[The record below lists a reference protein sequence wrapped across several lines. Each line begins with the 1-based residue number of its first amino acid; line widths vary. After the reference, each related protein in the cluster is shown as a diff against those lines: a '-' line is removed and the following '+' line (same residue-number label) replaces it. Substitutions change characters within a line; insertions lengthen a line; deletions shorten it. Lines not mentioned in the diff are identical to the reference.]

1 MPLAPP
7 FIALWIALRMA
18 RRNDTR
24 LDSCSATPWATSW
37 ASISGFFTSRM
48 FSWICLAVSFSRSPR
63 MRSASAPRRPMTI
76 PGLAVWISTRTRS
89 LVRSIS
95 TLEMPARSMPR
106 CSIRRMA
113 TSSATYSLYS
123 LSAYQRLLKSV
134 VMPSRNPCGFTF
146 CPTSESLP
154 RSRQKR

>member
-18 RRNDTR
+18 RRNETR

-63 MRSASAPRRPMTI
+63 IRSASAPRRPMTI
-76 PGLAVWISTRTRS
+76 PGRAVWMSTRTRS

-106 CSIRRMA
+106 CSMRRMA

-123 LSAYQRLLKSV
+123 LSAYQGS
-134 VMPSRNPCGFTF
+134 
-146 CPTSESLP
+146 
-154 RSRQKR
+154 